1 MKTCDFSQFETR
13 HHFQP
18 ETRGRPPL
26 PNSKNTQRILI
37 GEISGAHGIRGD
49 VLVRAYT
56 ETPHAIAS
64 YGPLTDESGKRSF
77 SLRVVRV
84 TSKGI
89 VARISGIED
98 RNAAEPLR
106 GIKLY
111 VSRDRLPEPEGAAYY
126 YADLIGLDAV
136 SEDGSALGK
145 IVSVQNFGAGDLLEL
160 KPADGSAT
168 EFIPFE
174 DRYVPNVDLRSG
186 TIVIRRPD
194 VTGSE
199 DDEVN
204 DVEEDSEESDRL

>member
-1 MKTCDFSQFETR
+1 MSNNKD
-13 HHFQP
+13 
-18 ETRGRPPL
+18 
-26 PNSKNTQRILI
+26 TQRILI
-37 GEISGAHGIRGD
+37 GEISSAHGVRGE
-49 VLVRAYT
+49 VMVRAYT
-56 ETPHAIAS
+56 EQPESIAS
-64 YGPLTDESGKRSF
+64 YGPLSDETGKRTF

-89 VARISGIED
+89 VARIAGVDD
-98 RNAAEPLR
+98 RNAAELLR

-111 VSRDRLPEPEGAAYY
+111 VSRDKLPETDAAEFY

-136 SEDGSALGK
+136 SEDGGPIGK

-174 DRYVPNVDLRSG
+174 DRYVPAVDLPARRVV
-186 TIVIRRPD
+186 IVRPD

-199 DDEVN
+199 NDETGEAEEEA
-204 DVEEDSEESDRL
+204 EEDERS

>member
-1 MKTCDFSQFETR
+1 
-13 HHFQP
+13 
-18 ETRGRPPL
+18 L
-26 PNSKNTQRILI
+26 PNSKSTQKILI

-56 ETPHAIAS
+56 GTPDAIAS

-84 TSKGI
+84 TPKGI
-89 VARISGIED
+89 VARINGVED

-111 VSRDRLPEPEGAAYY
+111 VTRDRLPEPEGAEYY

-160 KPADGSAT
+160 KPSDGSAT

-174 DRYVPNVDLRSG
+174 DQYVPKIDLPSH
-186 TIVIRRPD
+186 TIVIKRPEL
-194 VTGSE
+194 TGDE
-199 DDEVN
+199 DDAGTL
-204 DVEEDSEESDRL
+204 EEDEDTEEDDRA

>member
-1 MKTCDFSQFETR
+1 M
-13 HHFQP
+13 
-18 ETRGRPPL
+18 
-26 PNSKNTQRILI
+26 PNSKNTERILI

-56 ETPHAIAS
+56 ETPDAIAS

-89 VARISGIED
+89 VARINGIED

-111 VSRDRLPEPEGAAYY
+111 VSRDRLPEPEGGEYY
-126 YADLIGLDAV
+126 YADLIGLNAV
-136 SEDGSALGK
+136 SEDDSALGK

-174 DRYVPNVDLRSG
+174 DRYVPKIDLPSH
-186 TIVIRRPD
+186 TIVIKRPEL
-194 VTGSE
+194 TGDDHDASE
-199 DDEVN
+199 MDG
-204 DVEEDSEESDRL
+204 EEDTEENDRA

>member
-1 MKTCDFSQFETR
+1 M
-13 HHFQP
+13 
-18 ETRGRPPL
+18 

-56 ETPHAIAS
+56 ETPDAIAS

-84 TSKGI
+84 TPKGI
-89 VARISGIED
+89 VARINGIED

-111 VSRDRLPEPEGAAYY
+111 VGRDRLPDPKGAEYY
-126 YADLIGLDAV
+126 YADLIGLNAV
-136 SEDGSALGK
+136 SEDSSALGK

-174 DRYVPNVDLRSG
+174 DRYVPKIDLQSR

-199 DDEVN
+199 DDEAN